1 MSLRGFGNSY
11 LEYEEEEE
19 EENYE
24 QSTSSQS
31 ASARGSHVEWQ
42 LYEGERWLSIGNDH
56 VIETHYCQPGAK
68 GMNIYPSHMGQVY
81 IDFDQIEAQN
91 AAMSVRRL
99 TFLPQAQS
107 EDIGWY
113 FKDDLIWREYGSL
126 GPGQGSS
133 SVSSGDVER
142 QYILRPQGTFHFTVG
157 STSYTLDFTAM
168 TQTNS
173 ATRVQRNVR
182 RRPKFNSVVSGNGS
196 ISIAQSAPTVIASPP
211 PSAGYTWEFMGE
223 EGVWIE
229 YQTPSCSLGS
239 AEIERRYQKNPKGQI
254 RFKAGRYSY
263 TLDFSGMC
271 QTNVRIGTKRIVR
284 RTQCEAQQTS
294 SGGLGLRSRWQFQ
307 DVDGT
312 WKDFTTRSDNCS
324 VSSQD
329 IEAQYQQNPNGTMN
343 FTTRRFSY
351 QLDFSG
357 KYVIFSEQVPIAGVS
372 NSFPGGPGVCWF
384 FLVIKT

>member
-1 MSLRGFGNSY
+1 MLPWVYGDSRSY
-11 LEYEEEEE
+11 LRVKVK
-19 EENYE
+19 
-24 QSTSSQS
+24 TSGGIS
-31 ASARGSHVEWQ
+31 
-42 LYEGERWLSIGNDH
+42 
-56 VIETHYCQPGAK
+56 K
-68 GMNIYPSHMGQVY
+68 
-81 IDFDQIEAQN
+81 
-91 AAMSVRRL
+91 
-99 TFLPQAQS
+99 
-107 EDIGWY
+107 DI
-113 FKDDLIWREYGSL
+113 LIWREYGSL

-133 SVSSGDVER
+133 SVSSGDVATVH
-142 QYILRPQGTFHFTVG
+142 PQTSGDLPLHCG
-157 STSYTLDFTAM
+157 SNSYTLDFTAM

-182 RRPKFNSVVSGNGS
+182 GVQSSTIVSGNGS
-196 ISIAQSAPTVIASPP
+196 LSIAQSAPTVIASPP

-229 YQTPSCSLGS
+229 YQTPGCSLES
-239 AEIERRYQKNPKGQI
+239 AGIERRYQKNPKGQI

-294 SGGLGLRSRWQFQ
+294 SGGMGLQSRWQFQ
-307 DVDGT
+307 DVDGS
-312 WKDFTTRSDNCS
+312 WKDFAKRSGTCS

-351 QLDFSG
+351 QLNFSALTQRNLSTQTTRS
-357 KYVIFSEQVPIAGVS
+357 VRRL
-372 NSFPGGPGVCWF
+372 N
-384 FLVIKT
+384 

>member
-1 MSLRGFGNSY
+1 MDGQSLQSY
-11 LEYEEEEE
+11 LYDFEIGYI
-19 EENYE
+19 
-24 QSTSSQS
+24 SPASS
-31 ASARGSHVEWQ
+31 
-42 LYEGERWLSIGNDH
+42 
-56 VIETHYCQPGAK
+56 
-68 GMNIYPSHMGQVY
+68 
-81 IDFDQIEAQN
+81 
-91 AAMSVRRL
+91 L
-99 TFLPQAQS
+99 TFLPKQGHEEGFVFVSTA
-107 EDIGWY
+107 DY
-113 FKDDLIWREYGSL
+113 LFKFIFCCCRAIDNTLHILLDSIFPYNTKVSL
-126 GPGQGSS
+126 SICMSS
-133 SVSSGDVER
+133 S
-142 QYILRPQGTFHFTVG
+142 
-157 STSYTLDFTAM
+157 AM

-182 RRPKFNSVVSGNGS
+182 RRPKFNSVFSGNGS
-196 ISIAQSAPTVIASPP
+196 VSIAQSIASPP

-271 QTNVRIGTKRIVR
+271 QTNVRIGTKRTVR

-312 WKDFTTRSDNCS
+312 WKDFTTRSDTCS

-357 KYVIFSEQVPIAGVS
+357 KYVIFSEQVPIE
-372 NSFPGGPGVCWF
+372 GGIHGTCSEKGEF
-384 FLVIKT
+384 KLQLGTCQTHSLEGLIKT

>member
-1 MSLRGFGNSY
+1 MSLRWFGNSH
-11 LEYEEEEE
+11 LVHEEEE

-31 ASARGSHVEWQ
+31 ASARGSHFEWQ
-42 LYEGERWLSIGNDH
+42 LYEGQKWLSIGNDH

-91 AAMSVRRL
+91 AAMGVRRL
-99 TFLPQAQS
+99 TFLPQGQN

-113 FKDDLIWREYGSL
+113 FKDNLIWREYGSL

-157 STSYTLDFTAM
+157 RNSYTLDFTAM
-168 TQTNS
+168 TQTNA

-196 ISIAQSAPTVIASPP
+196 VSIAQSAPTVIASPP

-239 AEIERRYQKNPKGQI
+239 AGIERRYQKNPKGQI

-294 SGGLGLRSRWQFQ
+294 SGGLGLQSRWQFQ
-307 DVDGT
+307 EVDGS
-312 WKDFTTRSDNCS
+312 WKDFAKRVGVLTYSCR
-324 VSSQD
+324 
-329 IEAQYQQNPNGTMN
+329 EATPAVYPARTLKPSTSRTQME
-343 FTTRRFSY
+343 
-351 QLDFSG
+351 L
-357 KYVIFSEQVPIAGVS
+357 
-372 NSFPGGPGVCWF
+372 
-384 FLVIKT
+384 